1 MTSFTTAASPTSLP
15 RPVGTRLWDQAG
27 ADRLVAGRGSTVMTW
42 TAYLYTAIAG
52 WLTLS
57 QLTALLFDRMI
68 RMSSGARLSRSASAR
83 LVIASRP
90 GRALTG
96 AHVPPQPAPLET

>member
-1 MTSFTTAASPTSLP
+1 
-15 RPVGTRLWDQAG
+15 
-27 ADRLVAGRGSTVMTW
+27 MTW

-57 QLTALLFDRMI
+57 LLTALWFGRMI